1 MNSPAEIPEAGLFV
15 LPGGYVAD
23 DGALHCEVELSPL
36 TGMLEERLFDV
47 PFHTPSA
54 GFITILLAGCVK
66 RLGTLATVDAEV
78 VKGLLVGDRE
88 YLLVRLRQMAFG
100 AEVEAVWRCVNA
112 HCRKPMDIS
121 FSLAELQI
129 ERKAVAARFFTHKF
143 SLVDSGAVA
152 EAPGLDG
159 CEVKFRLP
167 TGADQEALAGIFHL
181 DPDAA
186 VYQLLARCLQNGGG
200 GRCLDAAEVAQ
211 WPAAARHE
219 LYEAM
224 ERLAPQVAI
233 ELDLTCPE
241 CRTSFV
247 ADFDFTAFF
256 LAEMTA
262 NARRL
267 EREVHLLARHYHWS
281 EQEILS
287 LTRKKRQRYIELL
300 QEEIERLN

>member
-36 TGMLEERLFDV
+36 TGRLEERLFDA

-54 GFITILLAGCVK
+54 SAITILLAGCIK

-88 YLLVRLRQMAFG
+88 YLLIRLRQMAFG
-100 AEVEAVWRCVNA
+100 PEVEAVWRCVNP
-112 HCRKPMDIS
+112 HCLKPMDIS
-121 FSLAELQI
+121 FSLAELSI
-129 ERKAVAARFFTHKF
+129 ERKAMATRFFTHKF
-143 SLVDSGAVA
+143 SLVENSGAVV
-152 EAPGLDG
+152 APGLDG
-159 CEVKFRLP
+159 CEVKVRLP
-167 TGADQEALAGIFHL
+167 TGGDQEALAAIFHD
-181 DPDAA
+181 DPAA
-186 VYQLLARCLQNGGG
+186 AINQLLARCLQSGSG
-200 GRCLDAAEVAQ
+200 GRSLDAAEVAQ

-224 ERLAPQVAI
+224 WRLAPQVTI

-241 CRTSFV
+241 CRKYFV
-247 ADFDFTAFF
+247 ADFDFTEFF

-262 NARRL
+262 NDRQV
-267 EREVHLLARHYHWS
+267 ERKMHLH
-281 EQEILS
+281 
-287 LTRKKRQRYIELL
+287 
-300 QEEIERLN
+300 

>member
-1 MNSPAEIPEAGLFV
+1 MNSPAEIPEAGLFT

-36 TGMLEERLFDV
+36 TGRLEERLFDA
-47 PFHTPSA
+47 PIHTPSA
-54 GFITILLAGCVK
+54 SVITILLAGCIK

-100 AEVEAVWRCVNA
+100 HKVEAVWNCANA
-112 HCRKPMDIS
+112 HCQKPMDIS
-121 FSLAELQI
+121 FSLAELPI

-143 SLVDSGAVA
+143 SFVDSGGAV

-167 TGADQEALAGIFHL
+167 TGADQEALAAIFHS
-181 DPDAA
+181 DPAAA
-186 VYQLLARCLQNGGG
+186 VYQLLARCLQSGSGS
-200 GRCLDAAEVAQ
+200 RSLDVAEVAQ

-224 ERLAPQVAI
+224 GRLAPQVAI

-247 ADFDFTAFF
+247 ADFDCATFF

-287 LTRKKRQRYIELL
+287 LTRKKRRRYIELL
-300 QEEIERLN
+300 QDEIERLN

>member
-1 MNSPAEIPEAGLFV
+1 MNSPAEIPEEGLFV

-36 TGMLEERLFDV
+36 TGRLEERFFEV
-47 PFHTPSA
+47 PFHMTSA
-54 GFITILLAGCVK
+54 CAMTVLLAGCIK

-100 AEVEAVWRCVNA
+100 PEVEAVWRCTND

-121 FSLAELQI
+121 FSLAELSI
-129 ERKAVAARFFTHKF
+129 ERKTVAERFFTHKF
-143 SLVDSGAVA
+143 SLVDSGVEA
-152 EAPGLDG
+152 ESAGLGD

-167 TGADQEALAGIFHL
+167 TGADQEALAATFNA
-181 DPDAA
+181 DPTAA
-186 VYQLLARCLQNGGG
+186 IYQLLARCLQSGSG
-200 GRCLDAAEVAQ
+200 GRSHDAAEVAQ
-211 WPAAARHE
+211 WPEAARHE
-219 LYEAM
+219 LCGAM
-224 ERLAPQVAI
+224 ERLAPQVSI

-241 CRTSFV
+241 CRTSFG
-247 ADFDFTAFF
+247 ADFDFTTYF

-267 EREVHLLARHYHWS
+267 ECEVHLLARHYHWS

-287 LTRKKRQRYIELL
+287 LTRKKRRRYIELL
-300 QEEIERLN
+300 QEEIERFN

>member
-1 MNSPAEIPEAGLFV
+1 MNSPAEVTEAGIFV

-23 DGALHCEVELSPL
+23 DGTLHREVELSTL
-36 TGMLEERLFDV
+36 TGRMEERLFDV

-54 GFITILLAGCVK
+54 SVVTVLLAGLIK

-88 YLLVRLRQMAFG
+88 YLIVRLRQMAFG
-100 AEVEAVWRCVNA
+100 SEVEAIWRCVNA
-112 HCRKPMDIS
+112 NCRKPMDIS
-121 FSLAELQI
+121 FSLAELPI
-129 ERKAVAARFFTHKF
+129 ERKAAPARFFTHKF
-143 SLVDSGAVA
+143 SPVDGGGVV
-152 EAPGLDG
+152 EAPGLDD

-167 TGADQEALAGIFHL
+167 TGADQEALAAIFHA
-181 DPDAA
+181 DPVAA
-186 VYQLLARCLQNGGG
+186 IYQLLARCLQSGGG
-200 GRCLDAAEVAQ
+200 GRSPDAAEVAQ
-211 WPAAARHE
+211 WPEAARHE
-219 LYEAM
+219 LYETM

-262 NARRL
+262 NARQL

-287 LTRKKRQRYIELL
+287 LTRKKRRRYIELL